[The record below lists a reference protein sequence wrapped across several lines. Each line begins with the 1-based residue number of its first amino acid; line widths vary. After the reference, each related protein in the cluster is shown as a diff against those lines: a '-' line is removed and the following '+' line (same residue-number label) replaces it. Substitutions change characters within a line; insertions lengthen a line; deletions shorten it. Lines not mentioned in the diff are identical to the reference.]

1 MLKVTKKLIYIKNK
15 DDKNKFKESEKMSNK
30 NKKRI
35 AVLVSGG
42 GSNLQSIIDNIE
54 QGNLNCEISYV
65 IADRECYG
73 LERAEKHGIKNVLL
87 DRKVLKE
94 KLSDE
99 ISNVLENDD
108 EKTDYIVLAGY
119 LSILSPE
126 FIKKWSRKIINIHP
140 SLLPKFGGKGMYGM
154 NVHRAVIEA
163 KETESGCTI
172 HFVDTGV
179 DTGEIILQIKVPV
192 LSDDTPEVL
201 QKRVLAKEHVLM
213 IEGIKKLLE
222 K

>member
-1 MLKVTKKLIYIKNK
+1 MICLKNK
-15 DDKNKFKESEKMSNK
+15 DNKNKFKESEKMSNK

-73 LERAEKHGIKNVLL
+73 LERAAKHGIKNVLL

-99 ISNVLENDD
+99 ISSVLENDD

-154 NVHRAVIEA
+154 NVHRAVIEE

-179 DTGEIILQIKVPV
+179 DTGEIILQMKVPV
-192 LSDDTPEVL
+192 LSDDTPEIL
-201 QKRVLAKEHVLM
+201 QKRVLEKEHVLL
-213 IEGIKKLLE
+213 IEGIKKLLG